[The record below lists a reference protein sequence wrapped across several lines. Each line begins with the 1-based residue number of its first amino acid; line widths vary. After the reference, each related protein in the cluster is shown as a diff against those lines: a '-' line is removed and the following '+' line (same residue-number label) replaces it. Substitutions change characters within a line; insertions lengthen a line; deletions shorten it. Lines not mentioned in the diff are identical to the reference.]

1 MVLKLSFIMIVIL
14 KKGMSL
20 IKKYL
25 YDDLDKLFLKER
37 HFFLLKVRPTNL
49 QTHIGKLSIEIQRRV
64 VNGKKSVNFD
74 DKVNVSVLISQI
86 IMP

>member
-37 HFFLLKVRPTNL
+37 HSFVLKVRPTNQ
-49 QTHIGKLSIEIQRRV
+49 QTHIDKLSIEIQRRV
-64 VNGKKSVNFD
+64 LNGKKSVNFD
-74 DKVNVSVLISQI
+74 DKVNVSVLII
-86 IMP
+86 GN